1 MLGMPPRDYLPVFA
15 NLNPHSTYPSGPRPG
30 PKLAPW
36 CTGGLHACPGAENTR
51 KDQRLEEKKMPMCK
65 KNLCTCNEKT
75 KNGQRNDKK
84 KFLALRSLTRKI
96 EENDRCSK
104 WSNVFGANRRLA
116 NAKSSM
122 LQENNPDAACM
133 YVHTFDV
140 HGRES
145 TARHST
151 AQHGTAP
158 HSRAGHGTV
167 PYGGCTELCC

>member
-1 MLGMPPRDYLPVFA
+1 MGLHSPGWLYVLGMPPRDYLPVFA

-133 YVHTFDV
+133 YEIERTERKS
-140 HGRES
+140 GRVYLLRS
-145 TARHST
+145 F
-151 AQHGTAP
+151 
-158 HSRAGHGTV
+158 
-167 PYGGCTELCC
+167 